1 MKLVTNRQ
9 SSKLLMT
16 KSQLKYNFLGSAK
29 PKVTAVVVN
38 RAATNQPRVMGGMDL
53 NCSSIEL
60 MVGSKKVVGCVLSLW
75 VKKMR
80 SWVVRERGREKD
92 GRN

>member
-9 SSKLLMT
+9 SSNLLMT
-16 KSQLKYNFLGSAK
+16 KSQFKYNFPGSAK
-29 PKVTAVVVN
+29 PKVTAVVVK

-75 VKKMR
+75 LKKMR
-80 SWVVRERGREKD
+80 TEGGFENVAEID
-92 GRN
+92 GKN